1 MDIAVLD
8 DDPARAMLLERAL
21 RRGTHRCMRFRH
33 GTALLDAMRHQG
45 FDALLLDR
53 DHGGTDVR
61 ELVRIV
67 RQSFGHGVP
76 LVVLSAAHDEAE
88 VVGCL
93 RDGADACLR
102 KPVRERELV
111 ARVEALARRAA
122 APFRRAGAIGGNGGS
137 GGSARRLPGDEAPE
151 LVYGRYRFEVGER
164 RAWVRDRCVRL
175 TPKEF
180 ALALLLF
187 RHLGALVTR
196 RLMVDQV
203 WHGTVADDARTLD
216 SHLSRVRGKLAL
228 WPHNGVDL
236 RTVHGLGCR
245 LDAV

>member
-21 RRGTHRCMRFRH
+21 RRGAHRCMRFRH

-45 FDALLLDR
+45 FDALLLDS

-61 ELVRIV
+61 EFVRIV

-122 APFRRAGAIGGNGGS
+122 APFRRAGNIGGS
-137 GGSARRLPGDEAPE
+137 GAGRPGNDAPE

-164 RAWVRDRCVRL
+164 RAWVRDRCVKL
-175 TPKEF
+175 APKEF

-203 WHGTVADDARTLD
+203 WQGKVSDGARTID
-216 SHLSRVRGKLAL
+216 SHLSRVRGKLEL